1 MEPQEMPSRSQP
13 NKGTALVLEILPALF
28 GFFGIGWIY
37 SGRMSTG
44 ITLLILGV
52 VVIWGG
58 YAAIILGATVLSA
71 VTFGLGAF
79 AYCFACA
86 VPLIQVGAAAASA
99 ISLNNAME
107 RSIS

>member
-1 MEPQEMPSRSQP
+1 MYPQEMPSKSPP
-13 NKGTALVLEILPALF
+13 NKGTALVLELLPALF
-28 GFFGIGWIY
+28 GIFGIGWIY

-52 VVIWGG
+52 VIIWGG

-71 VTFGLGAF
+71 ITFGLGAF

-86 VPLIQVGAAAASA
+86 IPLIQVGAAAASA
-99 ISLNNAME
+99 ISLNSAMD
-107 RSIS
+107 RSM

>member
-1 MEPQEMPSRSQP
+1 MEPQQIASKSQP
-13 NKGTALVLEILPALF
+13 NKGTALVLELLPALF
-28 GFFGIGWIY
+28 GIFGIGWIY

-52 VVIWGG
+52 VIIWGG
-58 YAAIILGATVLSA
+58 YAAIILGATILSA
-71 VTFGLGAF
+71 ITFGLGVV

-99 ISLNNAME
+99 ISLNNAMD
-107 RSIS
+107 RSM